1 MESTNWW
8 NYVEAL
14 IGEDTYSEAAAKA
27 GFDKSAFT
35 RWKQGARAD
44 ADFAV
49 KLARAYEANVLE
61 ALVSAGFITPEEAG
75 MEEGAR
81 VINLQEAAQRAKT
94 AADDV
99 RWAAMRLESIVFDL
113 TGKRERVTQLHSNTT
128 PADVEPLPYAANRRE
143 LEPEEGDDD
152 YGPGA

>member
-1 MESTNWW
+1 MDETNWW
-8 NYVEAL
+8 QYLSEL
-14 IGEDTYSEAAAKA
+14 MGGDTPTVAARKA
-27 GFDKSAFT
+27 GISASNFT

-44 ADFAV
+44 PDFVV
-49 KLARAYEANVLE
+49 KIARAYEANVLE

-81 VINLQEAAQRAKT
+81 VVNLQEAAQRAKT

-99 RWAAMRLESIVFDL
+99 RWAAMRLESIAFDL

>member
-49 KLARAYEANVLE
+49 KLARAYEANVLD
-61 ALVSAGFITPEEAG
+61 ALVAAGFITPEEAG
-75 MEEGAR
+75 ATGDSTLDELRQAVRLAR
-81 VINLQEAAQRAKT
+81 NASVDVT
-94 AADDV
+94 ASSI
-99 RWAAMRLESIVFDL
+99 RLEQVITALEEEAGHRSSTKHLEV
-113 TGKRERVTQLHSNTT
+113 
-128 PADVEPLPYAANRRE
+128 VEPLPYAANRRAP
-143 LEPEEGDDD
+143 EPEEGDDD
-152 YGPGA
+152 FGSGA